1 MAFKFPWTNLHEL
14 NLDWIIANLKKCMQA
29 VKKIPTK
36 VSQLDNDAGY
46 ITSAQAG
53 TVFSVNGYTGIVNL
67 DATDVGA
74 LPTTYTPPVDSVNGQ
89 TGSVSLSYSDVG
101 ALPSTFRELYWCT
114 YGTTT
119 NAQIE
124 QAIAN
129 GYLPV
134 VNYSDNIYYL
144 GHRAS
149 ATNHYFYL
157 IYSTGTTITV
167 YYARCNG
174 GTWSSGS
181 NQVAKTASPTFTG
194 TPAAPTATSGTN
206 TTQLATTAFV
216 QQELS
221 ANLSSYLKLIG
232 DQANVNPVND
242 LDDFITGIGLFNDYG
257 GTTVDNFPYTY
268 TDTSWALVVSAGNTS
283 GTVSQ
288 IAYDLHNG
296 MPPRT
301 RECSSGT
308 WTAWTQIKPYHGQT
322 IYIYGYYTT
331 FARTDNKIA
340 ITIPLTDAFTTA
352 VLSKTTSIYANIYGT
367 NSATSCTMDLDT
379 IELNDGALYIRFSP
393 SVTIL
398 DYTTANRPYLLA
410 ISGNNKIH
418 VDLT

>member
-14 NLDWIIANLKKCMQA
+14 NLDWIIENLKKCMQA

-53 TVFSVNGYTGIVNL
+53 TVLSVNGYTGIVNL
-67 DATDVGA
+67 DAADVGA

-119 NAQIE
+119 SAQIE

-167 YYARCNG
+167 YYARCNN

-194 TPAAPTATSGTN
+194 TPAAPTAATGTSTD
-206 TTQLATTAFV
+206 QLATTQFV

-221 ANLSSYLKLIG
+221 ANLASYLKLIG
-232 DQANVNPVND
+232 NQANVNPVTD

-283 GTVSQ
+283 GSVTQ
-288 IAYDLHNG
+288 IAFDLHNG
-296 MPPRT
+296 EPAKS

-308 WTAWTQIKPYHGQT
+308 WTAWATIKSNKRVTYSVTPSASTSVTPFDY
-322 IYIYGYYTT
+322 YGEVDIS
-331 FARTDNKIA
+331 TDSA
-340 ITIPLTDAFTTA
+340 A
-352 VLSKTTSIYANIYGT
+352 YGT
-367 NSATSCTMDLDT
+367 PISVSLYGGGSTNPAAVRFNNNFTRVWVYAMKSNSISV
-379 IELNDGALYIRFSP
+379 EVLYQ
-393 SVTIL
+393 
-398 DYTTANRPYLLA
+398 
-410 ISGNNKIH
+410 
-418 VDLT
+418 